1 MAAKNLAKDIIKYV
15 LDNPSK
21 TIDMSLLKNKI
32 VYATPKYYSEEQI
45 LFSMTP
51 ARVRSV
57 LKKVRKSILDDFKH
71 LKSIAVL
78 STDSLS
84 NLDVISALGFLIDSD
99 EFFQTIEAYIFD
111 DKMGLS
117 NAIYEAMSDRESDA
131 EQYQKP
137 HDPMFF
143 LLLMEQFT
151 YLEDRLCSHARRF
164 LFQEFSRSI
173 DSDRIVITQTFF
185 KEIFYDFNSHIK
197 GLIYQEESDDSSIAH
212 FSIHFQI
219 PIIQSPIETKGRK
232 KICILCKKQ
241 EIILNPKKN
250 LLEQFHRQQQK
261 NSVHEALNTSILGDR
276 YRFFATISHPYDVDL
291 VIDNPW
297 FKGVIF
303 HPEYLIAAKGS
314 PLTIEEWVHFIRY
327 IDLHCQQRSI
337 IFRLPAFDNY
347 VTTDD
352 FEGEYPTKEKFY
364 QLPLYYRNYLAAI
377 ADVMKESLSKISIH
391 VPYVMKQSDVDEWM
405 SSIKFMMK
413 EFRYNNQFEIGFD
426 LVFQSTIDHS
436 KEFRKSKHIVFN
448 LEAIIADYA
457 NHFRPYYDHV
467 SLKLFKDSHA
477 HAGIREAIQDYRRHY
492 QPVEYLF
499 IGFCLTNPTFFTGS
513 LRAGYRNFGIHPSFI
528 EDLTP
533 IIDTRVKNK
542 GRNNGVHAFNQART
556 KFYNELREK
565 LGPDAVIKVGTYKKM
580 LQEKEINIK

>member
-1 MAAKNLAKDIIKYV
+1 MATKNLAKDIIKFV

-32 VYATPKYYSEEQI
+32 VYGTPKYYSEELI
-45 LFSMTP
+45 LNNMTP

-57 LKKVRKSILDDFKH
+57 LKKVRKSVLDDFKH
-71 LKSIAVL
+71 LKSIAVT
-78 STDSLS
+78 SRDSSS

-99 EFFQTIEAYIFD
+99 EFFQTIEAYVID

-137 HDPMFF
+137 HDSMFF

-151 YLEDRLCSHARRF
+151 YIEERLCSHARRF

-173 DSDRIVITQTFF
+173 DSDRIVIIQTFF

-197 GLIYQEESDDSSIAH
+197 GLIYQKESDDTSIAH

-219 PIIQSPIETKGRK
+219 PILQSSVELEGKK

-250 LLEQFHRQQQK
+250 HIEQFHQQQQK
-261 NSVHEALNTSILGDR
+261 NMVHDALNTSILGDR
-276 YRFFATISHPYDVDL
+276 YRFYAMISHPYDVDL
-291 VIDNPW
+291 VTDNPW
-297 FKGVIF
+297 FQGVIF

-314 PLTIEEWVHFIRY
+314 PLTIDEWVHFIRY
-327 IDLHCQQRSI
+327 IDQHSQKRSI

-352 FEGEYPTKEKFY
+352 FEGKYPTKESFY
-364 QLPLYYRNYLAAI
+364 RLPLYYRNYLAAI

-391 VPYVMKQSDVDEWM
+391 VPYVMKQLDVDEWM
-405 SSIKFMMK
+405 SNINFMMK
-413 EFRYNNQFEIGFD
+413 EFGYMNGFKIGFD
-426 LVFQSTIDHS
+426 LVFQTTIDQS
-436 KEFRKSKHIVFN
+436 KEFRKSDQIVFN
-448 LEAIIADYA
+448 IESIIADYA
-457 NHFRPYYDHV
+457 THFRPYYDHV
-467 SLKLFKDSHA
+467 SFKLFKDSHA
-477 HAGIREAIQDYRRHY
+477 YACIRGTIQDYRH
-492 QPVEYLF
+492 QHKKVEYIF
-499 IGFCLTNPTFFTGS
+499 TGFCLSHQMVFQDS
-513 LRAGYRNFGIHPSFI
+513 LQAGYRNFGIYPSFI
-528 EDLTP
+528 QDLTP

-542 GRNNGVHAFNQART
+542 GMHNGRYAFNQART
-556 KFYNELREK
+556 KFYEELREK
-565 LGPDAVIKVGTYKKM
+565 LGPDAVIKIGTYKKM
-580 LQEKEINIK
+580 VLDKEKDEK